1 MRLRKQHNIKYK
13 IKLNYKTVLIKF
25 IKTEKKKKSVWDTIK
40 KKKKK
45 KKIQENSNTKTD

>member
-25 IKTEKKKKSVWDTIK
+25 IQTKKKVFGIQLQKKKKYK
-40 KKKKK
+40 KT
-45 KKIQENSNTKTD
+45 QTQRQTNAT